1 MMPNTVV
8 LHDWSDSDAERVS
21 YPVRLGRG
29 IAAMRELRQLSR
41 KELASRLRVSVNRL
55 GYWERGVN
63 RPPGDKTIELLR
75 VLEVTPDELLAAGEV
90 KASTPSPDHEGPE
103 AFERRRMMSDETS
116 SVLEPGPVVPIEPD
130 LKSERV
136 QEEAVAPDPLDPLS
150 GGEDPD
156 LKSERV
162 QDE

>member
-8 LHDWSDSDAERVS
+8 LHGWGNSDAEEDS

-75 VLEVTPDELLAAGEV
+75 VLEVTPDELLAAGETT
-90 KASTPSPDHEGPE
+90 STPSPVQEGPE
-103 AFERRRMMSDETS
+103 TSERRRTMSNGMEQ
-116 SVLEPGPVVPIEPD
+116 EPVVVIEPD

-136 QEEAVAPDPLDPLS
+136 QEEAVAPDPLVT
-150 GGEDPD
+150 GEDPD

>member
-1 MMPNTVV
+1 MPNTVV
-8 LHDWSDSDAERVS
+8 LHDWSDSDAERDS

-75 VLEVTPDELLAAGEV
+75 VLEVTPDELLEAGEL
-90 KASTPSPDHEGPE
+90 KTSTPSPVHEGPE
-103 AFERRRMMSDETS
+103 TSERRRTMSNEMEQ
-116 SVLEPGPVVPIEPD
+116 EPGVVVEPD

-136 QEEAVAPDPLDPLS
+136 QEGAVAPDPLVT
-150 GGEDPD
+150 GEDPD

>member
-1 MMPNTVV
+1 MPNTVD
-8 LHDWSDSDAERVS
+8 LHDWSNSNAEQDS

-41 KELASRLRVSVNRL
+41 KELASRLRVSANRL

-75 VLEVTPDELLAAGEV
+75 VLEVTPDELLEAGEV
-90 KASTPSPDHEGPE
+90 KTSTPSPDMDVRGH
-103 AFERRRMMSDETS
+103 FERRRTMSNEM
-116 SVLEPGPVVPIEPD
+116 EQEPVVVVEPD

-136 QEEAVAPDPLDPLS
+136 QEESVAPDPLVT
-150 GGEDPD
+150 GEDPD